1 MKINRNNYE
10 QYFIDHF
17 DGRLDASLVKELK
30 EFLLKNPDLN
40 EEFEGFEMININVG
54 DRYNYTGKE
63 KLKKTIIHSTNQINS
78 ENYDNYFIA
87 ATEGDLKSSE
97 IAEVA
102 SFINLNPSL
111 ETEFMLYRNARV
123 SIDQSIVF
131 ANKSGLKKYPF
142 LFIKTWYKPIGIAAS
157 IILLFGIFNILR
169 TTKVE
174 TPSFQKAE
182 VPSLMKN
189 NGIQLIQQNYQYP
202 SITKRDYQIA
212 VNHIED
218 VIPIESLSKIPASN
232 IPITTYLAS
241 LANPIKPADKLSFK
255 YEYDYLVKEMMIK
268 EELLLASFG
277 ETNPSAADMVK
288 KSLWAKAFGNRHQK
302 NSKSEILGDETKK
315 SRINLWTVASIGIES
330 FNEMTGSNV
339 NIERKLNKEGEKN
352 KYILVNANA
361 NITTTDNQNH

>member
-1 MKINRNNYE
+1 MKIDRNNYE

-17 DGRLDASLVKELK
+17 DGRLDASLLKELK

-40 EEFEGFEMININVG
+40 EEFESFEMININVG
-54 DRYNYTGKE
+54 DQFNYADKAS
-63 KLKKTIIHSTNQINS
+63 LKKPIIHSTNQINS
-78 ENYDNYFIA
+78 DNYDDYFIA
-87 ATEGDLKSSE
+87 KIEGDLTSDE

-111 ETEFMLYRNARV
+111 ETEFKLYRNAHV
-123 SIDQSIVF
+123 SPDQSIVF

-142 LFIKTWYKPIGIAAS
+142 FSIRTWYKPIGIAAS
-157 IILLFGIFNILR
+157 IVLLIGIFNILR
-169 TTKVE
+169 PTQVE
-174 TPSFQKAE
+174 SPSFDRAE
-182 VPSLMKN
+182 VPSLMKS
-189 NGIQLIQQNYQYP
+189 NGIESIQQNYQHP
-202 SITKRDYQIA
+202 SITKRESQLA
-212 VNHIED
+212 VTYFEE
-218 VIPIESLSKIPASN
+218 VIPTESLSKIPALD
-232 IPITTYLAS
+232 IPITTYIAS
-241 LANPIKPADKLSFK
+241 LANPIKPAEKLSFK

-277 ETNPSAADMVK
+277 ESNPSAAEKVR
-288 KSLWAKAFGNRHQK
+288 KSLWATAFGKKHRK
-302 NSKSEILGDETKK
+302 NDRSEDIGDETKK

-361 NITTTDNQNH
+361 NITTTDIQNH